1 MQTARA
7 PGRCLVHRGHLVL
20 LGLQGADASSY
31 SIGRDRF
38 AGVPAGHS
46 SEVRSEFAT
55 GWRSVE
61 GKALVLRLQQEGTRR
76 LAVFSMAGVI
86 ALTGVLTAFAARP
99 DNPAPGDSVGSIEGE
114 AIAVSGPMSVETVNG
129 QIITVLRSGSDVRVK
144 SGSARIKLVEGGQ
157 ITICGPAH
165 LSVLKSGNSLTI
177 ALDTGTI
184 HAHIEREPALTMYTP
199 QIQAQ
204 PVAIGGGLQ
213 DTVVGFDAT
222 GAMCIKA
229 NRGALRLE
237 QQLTGQNILVPQGGD
252 VFLANGQIDSLRT
265 GSGGHCECELQ
276 LTETAPPPEVSQM
289 ATAEEV
295 RKSHDVQADVK
306 PNVPTVEAI
315 QPTPPKEEPIYQVF
329 VPPLI
334 FDAKAKVQ
342 PEVDPGMIV
351 LVRRV
356 RVRPTLIFQGRVE
369 GDLVAARTPVPG
381 LLRGGDPPAAST
393 APMGKSAAPGQP
405 AATPNSDTLG
415 QRIRTFVRKLWPGGS

>member
-1 MQTARA
+1 M
-7 PGRCLVHRGHLVL
+7 
-20 LGLQGADASSY
+20 S
-31 SIGRDRF
+31 
-38 AGVPAGHS
+38 
-46 SEVRSEFAT
+46 RS
-55 GWRSVE
+55 
-61 GKALVLRLQQEGTRR
+61 KALSLRLQQKGTRR
-76 LAVFSMAGVI
+76 QLAVISLAGVI
-86 ALTGVLTAFAARP
+86 ALVGVVTTFAART

-204 PVAIGGGLQ
+204 PVAIAGRLQ

-265 GSGGHCECELQ
+265 GSGEHCECELL

-295 RKSHDVQADVK
+295 RKSHDMKADVK
-306 PNVPTVEAI
+306 PKVPTVEAI
-315 QPTPPKEEPIYQVF
+315 QPTAPKEEPIYQVF

-342 PEVDPGMIV
+342 PEVDPSMIV

-369 GDLVAARTPVPG
+369 GDLVAVKAPVAAP
-381 LLRGGDPPAAST
+381 LRGGNPQVAPIAPIAKPT
-393 APMGKSAAPGQP
+393 APASAPYGD
-405 AATPNSDTLG
+405 SLG
-415 QRIRTFVRKLWPGGS
+415 QRFRSFVRKLWPGGA

>member
-1 MQTARA
+1 
-7 PGRCLVHRGHLVL
+7 LEL
-20 LGLQGADASSY
+20 
-31 SIGRDRF
+31 RF
-38 AGVPAGHS
+38 H
-46 SEVRSEFAT
+46 
-55 GWRSVE
+55 
-61 GKALVLRLQQEGTRR
+61 QERTRR
-76 LAVFSMAGVI
+76 HLAVISMAGMVML
-86 ALTGVLTAFAARP
+86 AAVFAAYAARP
-99 DNPAPGDSVGSIEGE
+99 DDPAPGDSVGAIEGE
-114 AIAVSGPMSVETVNG
+114 TIAVSGPMSVEAVDG
-129 QIITVLRSGSDVRVK
+129 QVITVLRSGSDVRVK
-144 SGSARIKLVEGGQ
+144 SGTARIKLVEGGQ

-165 LSVLKSGNSLTI
+165 LSVLKSGSSLTI
-177 ALDTGTI
+177 ALDNGTI

-222 GAMCIKA
+222 GAMCIRA

-276 LTETAPPPEVSQM
+276 LAEAAPPPEVSQM

-295 RKSHDVQADVK
+295 RKSHDVNADVK
-306 PNVPTVEAI
+306 PKVPTMEAM
-315 QPTPPKEEPIYQVF
+315 QAAPPKEEPIYQVF

-342 PEVDPGMIV
+342 PEVDPSMIV
-351 LVRRV
+351 LIRRV

-369 GDLVAARTPVPG
+369 GDLVAVKTPVLGPP
-381 LLRGGDPPAAST
+381 RGNPQPAPVAPITKPAAPT
-393 APMGKSAAPGQP
+393 PAPNGDS
-405 AATPNSDTLG
+405 LG
-415 QRIRTFVRKLWPGGS
+415 QRFRTFVRKLWPGRA

>member
-1 MQTARA
+1 MLALRVEQENT
-7 PGRCLVHRGHLVL
+7 LRG
-20 LGLQGADASSY
+20 
-31 SIGRDRF
+31 
-38 AGVPAGHS
+38 
-46 SEVRSEFAT
+46 
-55 GWRSVE
+55 
-61 GKALVLRLQQEGTRR
+61 
-76 LAVFSMAGVI
+76 LAVFSMAGVVTL
-86 ALTGVLTAFAARP
+86 AAVLTAYAGRS
-99 DNPAPGDSVGSIEGE
+99 DNPAPGDSVGAIEGE

-184 HAHIEREPALTMYTP
+184 HAHIEAGPALTMYTP

-204 PVAIGGGLQ
+204 PVAIAGGPQ

-222 GAMCIKA
+222 GAMCIRA

-276 LTETAPPPEVSQM
+276 LAEIAPPPEVSQM

-295 RKSHDVQADVK
+295 KKSHDVKADVK

-315 QPTPPKEEPIYQVF
+315 QPTAPKEEPIYQVF

-342 PEVDPGMIV
+342 PEVDPSMIV
-351 LVRRV
+351 LIRRV

-369 GDLVAARTPVPG
+369 GDLVAVKTPVPARP
-381 LLRGGDPPAAST
+381 RGSNPLTPAGTSTAKPAA
-393 APMGKSAAPGQP
+393 P
-405 AATPNSDTLG
+405 ATTPDNESLG
-415 QRIRTFVRKLWPGGS
+415 QRFRSFVRKLWPGGT